1 MSRETDD
8 PSKTQEPR
16 ERVPT
21 GALTALLQQL
31 VADPTQSAEN
41 DWQITL
47 AAGGKVG
54 RFQLLRELGRGGFG
68 VVFEALDTA
77 LDRKVALKAVRTGG
91 QLHERQERLLKEAEA
106 AAKLLHPNIVTLF
119 DLGRCESGPYL
130 VLELLQGRSLAE
142 RQAAGPL
149 PVAEAVR
156 IATEVARGLAF
167 AHGQG
172 VIHRD
177 LSAGNVF
184 LCDDGAVKLLDF
196 GMAHAFG
203 HRRLSGGTPA
213 FMAPEQWTGA
223 PEDERTDVFAL
234 GVNLYR
240 MLTGA
245 HPFAASD
252 DGKALT
258 DSRPAPELEVPE
270 APALGALVGRM
281 LEKNPV
287 KRPRD
292 GAEVLARLLEIGAAL
307 ARVPGVAVRP
317 VKARRRPAWRLPALV
332 AAGVVL
338 GGLAAAVALRLA
350 DRPAAEVAPEGR
362 LVVAVADVA
371 NRTGD
376 AELDGLSGLLIA
388 SLEQSRRFGV
398 LTRARMSDLA
408 RQAGRADAAR
418 IDEVLGREI
427 CRRGLAKALIVAA
440 VHRIGS
446 VYSLELRALDP
457 GQDAYLFTL
466 HERADSKEG
475 LLAAIDRISLEA
487 RRALREPGAEVE
499 AARRTV
505 ASLVTGN
512 LDAFRHYAS
521 AQRHLDGVRYAEAVL
536 ELRTALG
543 LDPEFALAHYLL
555 ARLGRVGEIGAEER
569 DHHAREAL
577 RLKDRLPEKERRLL
591 LARTALREGRVAE
604 GEAAYRALTAD
615 FPDDKEVAYELG
627 KALLD
632 RDAAE
637 EAVPFLTRAAEL
649 DPTSVEVVDEL
660 LETLGWLGRTEELLA
675 IARRGRAAVPG
686 PQTAALEAEAMI
698 WAGRYDEA
706 VRLATEAREQGEPQ
720 GRVIKFDALLRARD
734 FLGMEVEVAAARA
747 SDQPELRLAAP
758 YLEAVIHAAT
768 GRRRRALEAVAARRS
783 AGAGNYPAYDCRSRV
798 GLLVGL
804 DAPDELRREVLAL
817 QALDPALAGK
827 AAAAVAWAGDLEMA
841 ALLAKGLPAGSAEA
855 ALHRAVADW
864 RAGRLDAALPE
875 LRRLA
880 SSHVSGTS
888 LDVLF
893 HGEAALEAGR
903 AEEAAKAL
911 RRFRGLLLPARWEA
925 WARPWSELRLAEA
938 ELALGNTA
946 KAREVADRLA
956 VTWKE
961 ADPDYGPAR
970 RLRALRERLGR

>member
-31 VADPTQSAEN
+31 VADPTQCAEN

-245 HPFAASD
+245 LPFPASD

-292 GAEVLARLLEIGAAL
+292 GAEVLARLLEIGAAM

-317 VKARRRPAWRLPALV
+317 VRARRRPAWRLPALV

-338 GGLAAAVALRLA
+338 GGLVVAAALRLS
-350 DRPAAEVAPEGR
+350 DHPAAEVAPEGR

-457 GQDAYLFTL
+457 TQDAYLFTL
-466 HERADSKEG
+466 HERADTKEG

-499 AARRTV
+499 AARRPV

-512 LDAFRHYAS
+512 LDAFGHYAS
-521 AQRHLDGVRYAEAVL
+521 AQRHLDGVHYAEAVL
-536 ELRTALG
+536 ELRAALG

-555 ARLGRVGEIGAEER
+555 ARLGRVGEIGAEDR

-591 LARTALREGRVAE
+591 LAWTALREGRVAE
-604 GEAAYRALTAD
+604 GEAAYRALAGD

-627 KALLD
+627 RALAG
-632 RDAAE
+632 RDAVE
-637 EAVPFLTRAAEL
+637 EAVPFLERAAEL
-649 DPTSVEVVDEL
+649 DPTSVEAAAEL
-660 LETLGWLGRTEELLA
+660 QEALGWLGRTEELLKV
-675 IARRGRAAVPG
+675 ARRGRATVPG
-686 PQTAALEAEAMI
+686 PRTTFAESAALLWVGRFHEAARLAAEAQ
-698 WAGRYDEA
+698 A
-706 VRLATEAREQGEPQ
+706 QGEPQ
-720 GRVIKFDALLRARD
+720 GVVVVIDASLKARD
-734 FLGMEVEVAAARA
+734 FAGLEPVIAQMAGSPEPDQRRGAHSVRA
-747 SDQPELRLAAP
+747 QALAMQG
-758 YLEAVIHAAT
+758 L
-768 GRRRRALEAVAARRS
+768 RRRALAELAAS
-783 AGAGNYPAYDCRSRV
+783 AAIGASPYPAYDARSRAA
-798 GLLVGL
+798 LLVGL
-804 DAPDELRREVLAL
+804 DSPAQLREEVRRLLELDAELAA
-817 QALDPALAGK
+817 QLA
-827 AAAAVAWAGDLEMA
+827 ASVAWSGDLETSE
-841 ALLAKGLPAGSAEA
+841 LLARALPKGSKEE
-855 ALHRAVADW
+855 ALHRAVVAW
-864 RAGRLDAALPE
+864 RAGRRDEALPE

-880 SSHVSGTS
+880 ETHASGTY
-888 LDVLF
+888 LDLLF
-893 HGEAALEAGR
+893 FGEASLEAGD
-903 AEEAAKAL
+903 AASAQQAL
-911 RRFRGLLLPARWEA
+911 RRFLGLVIASRLEG
-925 WARPWSELRLAEA
+925 WARGWAELKLAEA
-938 ELALGNTA
+938 ELALGNMA
-946 KAREVADRLA
+946 RARELADRLA
-956 VTWKE
+956 ATWKA

-970 RLRALRERLGR
+970 ELAALRARLGR